1 MKKTLSTLLVAAAI
15 GLLPL
20 AGARAGDEFTPAQ
33 KDEIGKIVHDYLLAH
48 PEVLLDVS
56 RELEKRQ
63 QAAQDDLRQQAV
75 ARHAEELFRS
85 PADLV
90 AGNPKGDVTMVEFFD
105 YNCGWCKKGLPEVV
119 SLVKEDSNLR
129 FVLKEFPIFGAD
141 SEYAAMAA
149 LASNKQGKYW
159 PFHIALL
166 EHQGKVTKE
175 VVDEIAV
182 AQGLNLEQ
190 LKKDMEAPEIAD
202 TLVRNQKLAEALAI
216 SGTPAF
222 IIDNKIVPGYLP
234 KSDLA
239 ATIKGVRDQGGC
251 SVC

>member
-1 MKKTLSTLLVAAAI
+1 M
-15 GLLPL
+15 
-20 AGARAGDEFTPAQ
+20 
-33 KDEIGKIVHDYLLAH
+33 
-48 PEVLLDVS
+48 
-56 RELEKRQ
+56 
-63 QAAQDDLRQQAV
+63 
-75 ARHAEELFRS
+75 
-85 PADLV
+85 
-90 AGNPKGDVTMVEFFD
+90 
-105 YNCGWCKKGLPEVV
+105 
-119 SLVKEDSNLR
+119 
-129 FVLKEFPIFGAD
+129 
-141 SEYAAMAA
+141 MAA